1 MPFSGGLTKAAL
13 GLIALGFT
21 PQPRAQNEAPTRSAS
36 APDLFRTWAS
46 ATSEVPREACA
57 RRLESE
63 VSWTPKALSDFE
75 TRCKD
80 AGWRGDV
87 LWLRVASM
95 QRVASDEDWLA
106 GLSHVVVPVRATAAR
121 LLMDATRRL
130 PPAHAADVSPAL
142 VAAVR
147 GALLDED
154 QNVRSA
160 VVDLSLDLGIL
171 RPGDVDRMLVANDD
185 RELARRAIRS
195 APRTFS
201 ALVDRWL
208 TKRDGA
214 LTWILE
220 DLEGAWIAP
229 STRDL
234 VIGIAKDESIDE
246 AIRLRACVLCDV
258 HEWPEDIDALL
269 LRGLAASSEVA
280 EQLLSFLEPEV
291 AARLVGSILE
301 SDDTNL
307 AVRGVRALER
317 ADEATLL
324 TTLDR
329 VNRLVPE
336 ARAQALRILEAR
348 IPGPGTERAVREIEN
363 AVDIEVKIDWLA
375 AFGKRIA
382 SSHEGRMV
390 LLRTLEAS
398 VAADRP
404 DFAKLAFLTL
414 ITEGSSAKRLL
425 DFVRRH
431 PVHLQ
436 VFSQSRLEVP
446 QEFWIDMLRTESE
459 SADTCYVA
467 IRALSQY
474 AQTPEIAAALR
485 RVVSNDP
492 KRSVRAA
499 ALRAYLSVPNPL
511 ELESTLSVVV
521 RSSIAELDDVLVE
534 SLETNKRDYVPSAL
548 DMLADTRLAERLQVA
563 RAIHGHD
570 EDARRLFS
578 RFESLDGAKLRRLR
592 SAFARVLTE
601 RDLDHLFDVLSR
613 PSDADPF
620 KLSEVF
626 EWFALRAGDL
636 RGEGAASL
644 DSRLREFV
652 RHESDP
658 ELITAA
664 RALLVRRGHIDVLE
678 ACLDR
683 WVTKGS
689 EDDEGLLLELLG
701 ALPSE
706 AGQRGALLAFR
717 ICAAPV
723 ERGLS
728 ELLEQER
735 DTSLVAGR
743 IETIYPA
750 IPPVVAWMTGQPRP
764 VLERAYED
772 YLADPTRR
780 DLWKR
785 FPVEAKVRLLQVAAR
800 GRVALGKLETIVTE
814 ARETARAGTVCATI
828 LGLFEARI
836 AAEAGEW
843 ERALRAFEPALRD
856 LESLQLTERNFE
868 VVVRDTLPTSMA
880 SPRAA
885 IRAFGLALRSRC
897 IQDAGA
903 ASALRECATLAL
915 RGDVAF
921 ANRILR

>member
-1 MPFSGGLTKAAL
+1 MRFSTGLTRAVIALLAL
-13 GLIALGFT
+13 GIT
-21 PQPRAQNEAPTRSAS
+21 PGPRAQNEAPPRASAS
-36 APDLFRTWAS
+36 DLFRTWAS
-46 ATSEVPREACA
+46 ATDELPREACA

-75 TRCKD
+75 VRCKG
-80 AGWRGDV
+80 AGWRGEV

-95 QRVASDEDWLA
+95 QGAVDDADWLA
-106 GLSHVVVPVRATAAR
+106 GLSHVVAPVRAIAAR
-121 LLMDATRRL
+121 LLMDTVRRRASD
-130 PPAHAADVSPAL
+130 PARDVSPPL

-154 QNVRSA
+154 HDVRSA
-160 VVDLSLDLGIL
+160 AIDLSLDLGIL
-171 RPGDVDRMLVANDD
+171 RPKDLDRMLAANDD
-185 RELARRAIRS
+185 RDLARRAVRS

-201 ALVDRWL
+201 TLADRWL
-208 TKRDGA
+208 TERDDA
-214 LTWILE
+214 LPWILE

-234 VIGIAKDESIDE
+234 VIGIAKDESIDD
-246 AIRLRACVLCDV
+246 ALRLRACVLCDV
-258 HEWPEDIDALL
+258 RGWPKDIDALL
-269 LRGLAASSEVA
+269 LRGLAANSEIA
-280 EQLLSFLEPEV
+280 EQLLSFLEPAV
-291 AARLVGSILE
+291 AARIVGSIIE

-324 TTLDR
+324 STLDR

-336 ARAQALRILEAR
+336 ARAHALRILEAR
-348 IPGPGTERAVREIEN
+348 IPGPGTERAIREIEN

-398 VAADRP
+398 VEADRP

-414 ITEGSSAKRLL
+414 ITEGSSAKRLVA
-425 DFVRRH
+425 FVRRH
-431 PVHLQ
+431 PVHLR
-436 VFSQSRLEVP
+436 VFSQSRLDVP
-446 QEFWIDMLRTESE
+446 QAFWIDMLRAESE
-459 SADTCYVA
+459 SAETSYVA

-485 RVVSNDP
+485 RVLSNDP

-499 ALRAYLSVPNPL
+499 ALRAYLSVPKPL
-511 ELESTLSVVV
+511 DLESTLSIVV

-534 SLETNKRDYVPSAL
+534 SLETNKRDYVPAAL
-548 DMLADTRLAERLQVA
+548 DLLATTRFAARLQVA
-563 RAIHGHD
+563 HAIHGDD
-570 EDARRLFS
+570 EAARRLLA

-592 SAFARVLTE
+592 SAFARVLNE
-601 RDLDHLFDVLSR
+601 RDFDHLFGVLAR
-613 PSDADPF
+613 TSDGDPF

-626 EWFALRAGDL
+626 EWFALRSREFG
-636 RGEGAASL
+636 GEGPACL
-644 DSRLREFV
+644 DARLREFV

-664 RALLVRRGHIDVLE
+664 RALLVRRGHLDVLE

-683 WVTKGS
+683 WVLQGN

-701 ALPSE
+701 ALPND
-706 AGQRGALLAFR
+706 AGRRGALLAFR

-723 ERGLS
+723 QRGLS
-728 ELLEQER
+728 DLLEQER
-735 DTSLVAGR
+735 ETSLIAGR

-750 IPPVVAWMTGQPRP
+750 IPPIVAWMTGQPRA
-764 VLERAYED
+764 VLERAFDEC
-772 YLADPTRR
+772 LADPARH

-785 FPVEAKVRLLQVAAR
+785 FPVEAKARLLQVAAR
-800 GRVALGKLETIVTE
+800 GRVALGKLATIVAE

-828 LGLFEARI
+828 LGMFEARI

-868 VVVRDTLPTSMA
+868 VVVRDTLPTSVA

-897 IQDAGA
+897 TKDEDAA
-903 ASALRECATLAL
+903 AALRDTARLTL

-921 ANRILR
+921 ANRIL